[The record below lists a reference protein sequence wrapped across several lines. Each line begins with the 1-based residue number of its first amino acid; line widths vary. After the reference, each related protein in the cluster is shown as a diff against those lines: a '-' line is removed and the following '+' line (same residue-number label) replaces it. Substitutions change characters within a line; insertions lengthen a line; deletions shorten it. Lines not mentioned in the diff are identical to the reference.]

1 MNQPRQPDWWSR
13 NWKWFVPVV
22 LLSAVVLVAG
32 FVLAIM
38 SFVSAMMKSS
48 DAYKEALIKAK
59 ESPAV
64 LYALGTPITEGYF
77 TSGTIDVSGPSG
89 NAELAIPIYGPR
101 GEATIYVE
109 ARKSAGEWSYS
120 ALVVQIWATHQR
132 INLLKE

>member
-1 MNQPRQPDWWSR
+1 
-13 NWKWFVPVV
+13 V
-22 LLSAVVLVAG
+22 LLSAVVLVGG

-48 DAYKEALIKAK
+48 DAYKQALTKAK

-77 TSGTIDVSGPSG
+77 TSGSINVSGPSG
-89 NAELAIPIYGPR
+89 SADLAIPISGPK

-109 ARKSAGEWSYS
+109 ARKSAGEWTYS
-120 ALVVQIWATHQR
+120 ALVVQIGTTHQR
-132 INLLKE
+132 INLLQGKQK